1 MSRYGLTIPL
11 TSLPLA
17 EQRSL
22 ITELESL
29 GYQELWSS
37 EVDGYDAFTPLVLG
51 SQWAPNMS
59 LGTAIV
65 PAYTRGPAV
74 IAMQSAALAS
84 IASGAF
90 TLGVGSS
97 SNVIVSKWNSV
108 AFDNPFHKTRDL
120 VRFLRLAFSGEKVT
134 QEFETF
140 TIEGFRLSIVP
151 KTRPEI
157 LVAALR
163 EGMLKMAGAEADGAV
178 INWLS
183 PADAKRVIPI
193 VGLGKKIVA
202 RIFVCPSTDVD
213 VVRASAKRA
222 IAAYLNVPVYAE
234 FHRWL
239 GRGPELEGMWEAW
252 GAGDRKAALA
262 EIPDSV
268 VDDLI
273 VHGSGEE
280 CRRRID
286 EYFASGVDVAAIA
299 IMPFGIGE
307 VEAIRELAPRR

>member
-11 TSLPLA
+11 TSLPLTG
-17 EQRSL
+17 QRSL
-22 ITELESL
+22 IAELEGL

-51 SQWAPNMS
+51 SQWAPSMS

-84 IASGAF
+84 IVPGAF

-97 SNVIVSKWNSV
+97 SNVIVSRWNSI
-108 AFDNPFHKTRDL
+108 AFDQPFHKTRDL
-120 VRFLRLAFSGEKVT
+120 VRFLQLAFSGEKVT
-134 QEFETF
+134 QEFDTF
-140 TIEGFRLSIVP
+140 AIEGFRLSVVP

-163 EGMLKMAGAEADGAV
+163 EGMLKMAGMESDGAV

-183 PADAKRVIPI
+183 PTDARRVIPI
-193 VGLGKKIVA
+193 VGPGKKIVA
-202 RIFVCPSTDVD
+202 RIFVCPSTDTR
-213 VVRASAKRA
+213 VVRAAAKRA

-239 GRGPELEGMWEAW
+239 GRGSELEGMWEAW

-268 VDDLI
+268 VDDLV

-280 CRRRID
+280 CRRKID
-286 EYFASGVDVAAIA
+286 EYFDAGVDVAAIA

-307 VEAIRELAPRR
+307 IEAIRELAPRR